1 MKLHTRFFL
10 TSVAV
15 AVLSLTLS
23 GGLLIA
29 TGALSSNG
37 GSRGVAVLAVGL
49 LAALATAF
57 LLARAAS
64 LPLTRRLN
72 EIAARARRQAGRGVA
87 DTALSGL
94 PEGPHDPVG
103 HRGDDEVGRVAHGL
117 GQVAGALRRG
127 ANALVAERSRT
138 AAILEGM
145 AEGVLVIDVSGR
157 IQTANHAVRA
167 MLGMDGDPARHQYLE
182 WIRHPEVTGMI
193 TAALHG
199 ERAEASEVTLHGPI
213 PKVLVARARPF
224 AAEEQRGAVLVF
236 HDVTAQRRA
245 DGVRQ
250 NFVAN
255 VSHELRTP
263 LTAIRGS
270 VETLLDERSSDDGD
284 APFLAIIARN
294 SARMERLV
302 NDLLRLAR
310 LDAGQDVLAPTSCQV
325 AAMFDAIEHELEPM
339 ITAKGQ
345 RIETTVED
353 SAARVTADPVK
364 LHDALRNLVENAVAY
379 APAGSVITLAA
390 RHDGGVTRLS
400 VADRGPGIPDADLA
414 RVFERFY
421 RVDAARS
428 REVGGTGLGLSI
440 VKHLVGLHGG
450 SVQATHREGGGCIFT
465 IALPRP
471 A

>member
-1 MKLHTRFFL
+1 M
-10 TSVAV
+10 
-15 AVLSLTLS
+15 
-23 GGLLIA
+23 
-29 TGALSSNG
+29 
-37 GSRGVAVLAVGL
+37 
-49 LAALATAF
+49 
-57 LLARAAS
+57 
-64 LPLTRRLN
+64 
-72 EIAARARRQAGRGVA
+72 
-87 DTALSGL
+87 
-94 PEGPHDPVG
+94 
-103 HRGDDEVGRVAHGL
+103 
-117 GQVAGALRRG
+117 
-127 ANALVAERSRT
+127 
-138 AAILEGM
+138 
-145 AEGVLVIDVSGR
+145 
-157 IQTANHAVRA
+157 
-167 MLGMDGDPARHQYLE
+167 
-182 WIRHPEVTGMI
+182 
-193 TAALHG
+193 
-199 ERAEASEVTLHGPI
+199 
-213 PKVLVARARPF
+213 LVARARPF

-400 VADRGPGIPDADLA
+400 MADRGPGIPDADLA